1 MNIHSFVDREEELKF
16 LNNQNQQRPSFVVL
30 YGRRRVGKTELVEQF
45 CRNKKHIYYTA
56 PQSNSKEQLKE
67 AFDLVYEKTQDPH
80 VNELKH
86 SWETL
91 LRYCKDKNL
100 IFVLDEFPYIIKAD
114 KTVPS
119 KIQRIWD
126 KELRHSNIFLIL
138 TGSSVSMM
146 EEKVLNRKAPLYG
159 RRTGQWKLEPFNF
172 KEMQLFFPNYSYED
186 KIKTYSIL
194 GGIPYFL
201 QQFDP
206 KKSVTRNIYDKI
218 LNKGSVLHNEVE
230 FLMREELREPHN
242 YFTILTSIS
251 QGNTKFSEIKN
262 DTGIQKNALTSYIST
277 LRNLHLVKR
286 RVPITEKESKKGRY
300 YIQDNFFRFWFKF
313 VFPNR
318 SQMETDKKTLLEQIK
333 KSLPVFVSYTF
344 EDVCRELTSAEFN
357 GFNVGKWWYKN
368 EEIDIIGLNENKDS
382 ILFGECKWSKNKVDS
397 SLLFNL
403 ENKKENVRWKNKKR
417 KEIFIL
423 FSKNGFTKGLHNEA
437 NKRRDVFL
445 YDLENIMES
454 FSELLKKG

>member
-1 MNIHSFVDREEELKF
+1 MNIQSFVNRREELKF
-16 LNNQNQQRPSFVVL
+16 LHNQNKQRPSFVVL

-56 PQSNSKEQLKE
+56 SQSNSKEQLKE
-67 AFDLVYEKTQDPH
+67 AFDLVYEKTQDLH
-80 VNELKH
+80 VTELKH

-91 LRYCKDKNL
+91 LRYVKDKNL
-100 IFVLDEFPYIIKAD
+100 IFILDEFPYIIKAD
-114 KTVPS
+114 KSIPS
-119 KIQRIWD
+119 KIQRLWD

-146 EEKVLNRKAPLYG
+146 EENVLNQKAPLYG

-172 KEMQLFFPNYSYED
+172 KEMHLFFPNYSIED
-186 KIKTYSIL
+186 NIKTYSIL

-206 KKSVTRNIYDKI
+206 KKSVTKNIYEKI

-262 DTGIQKNALTSYIST
+262 DTGIQKNALTSYLST
-277 LRNLHLVKR
+277 LRDLHLVKR
-286 RVPITEKESKKGRY
+286 RVPITLKDSKKGRY

-313 VFPNR
+313 IFPHR
-318 SQMETDKKTLLEQIK
+318 SQMETDKKTLLKQIK
-333 KSLPVFVSYTF
+333 KSLSVFVSYTF
-344 EDVCRELTSAEFN
+344 EDVCRELISTKYS
-357 GFNVGKWWYKN
+357 GFTVGRWWYKE
-368 EEIDIIGLNENKDS
+368 EEIDMVGLHEHENK
-382 ILFGECKWSKNKVDS
+382 ILFGECKWSKNKVDT
-397 SLLFNL
+397 SLLFDL
-403 ENKKENVRWKNKKR
+403 ERKKENVLWKNKKR
-417 KEIFIL
+417 KELFIL
-423 FSKNGFTKGLHNEA
+423 FSKSGFTKKLYNEA
-437 NKRRDVFL
+437 NKRKDVVL
-445 YDLENIMES
+445 YDLEKIMES
-454 FSELLKKG
+454 FI

>member
-1 MNIHSFVDREEELKF
+1 MNIQNFVDREEELKF
-16 LNNQNQQRPSFVVL
+16 LNNQNKKRPSFVVI

-45 CRNKKHIYYTA
+45 CKNKKHIYYTA
-56 PQSNSKEQLKE
+56 SQSNKKEQLKE

-80 VNELKH
+80 INELKH

-91 LRYCKDKNL
+91 LRYIKDKNL

-119 KIQRIWD
+119 KIQRLWD
-126 KELRHSNIFLIL
+126 KELKHSNIFLIL

-172 KEMQLFFPNYSYED
+172 KETRLFFPNYSHED
-186 KIKTYSIL
+186 KIKTYAIL

-201 QQFDP
+201 QQFNP
-206 KKSVTRNIYDKI
+206 KTSVPDNIHNNI

-230 FLMREELREPHN
+230 FLMREELREPLN

-262 DTGIQKNALTSYIST
+262 DTGIQKNALTSYLST

-286 RVPITEKESKKGRY
+286 RVPITEKRSKKGRY

-313 VFPNR
+313 IFPNR
-318 SQMETDKKTLLEQIK
+318 SQMETDKKTLLTQIK
-333 KSLPVFVSYTF
+333 RLLPVFVSYTF
-344 EDVCRELTSAEFN
+344 EDVCRELISTKYSQFN
-357 GFNVGKWWYKN
+357 AGRWWYKDN
-368 EEIDIIGLNENKDS
+368 EIDIVGLNENDNS
-382 ILFGECKWSKNKVDS
+382 ILFGECKWSKKKIDS
-397 SLLFNL
+397 SLLSDL
-403 ENKKENVRWKNKKR
+403 EDKKENVRWKNKKR
-417 KEIFIL
+417 KEIFFL
-423 FSKNGFTKGLHNEA
+423 FSKNGFSEELHNKA
-437 NKRRDVFL
+437 NRRKDVFL
-445 YDLENIMES
+445 YDLETIIKS
-454 FSELLKKG
+454 F